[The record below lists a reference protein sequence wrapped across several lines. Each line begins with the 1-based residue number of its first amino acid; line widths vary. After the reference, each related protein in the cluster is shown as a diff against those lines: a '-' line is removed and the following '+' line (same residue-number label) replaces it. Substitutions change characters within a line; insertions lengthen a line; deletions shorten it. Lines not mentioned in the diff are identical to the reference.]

1 MTPEEKK
8 VYMKVYNKLYKER
21 NKDKLALYD
30 SLNKDKKSADDRR
43 YRETSNGDNVR
54 TNNKYYSRYGITL
67 EIYNRIFEE
76 QAGCCAICGKH
87 QIEFKRRLAVDH
99 CHSSGHVR
107 GLLCTRCNL
116 GLGCFNDGTKLLSSA
131 INYLDK

>member
-1 MTPEEKK
+1 
-8 VYMKVYNKLYKER
+8 MKVYNKLYKER